1 MHWYLVHT
9 KPRQEKRALQNLEQ
23 QGYECYLPTMP
34 VERLRHDHLDITRE
48 HLFPR
53 YLFIRLS
60 MDNSAKSWG
69 PIRSTLGVNRIVSFG
84 SEPARINNNLI
95 NLLKLQETTL
105 HDEPKRLF
113 SPGDRV
119 QLTAG
124 AFAGIEGIYQMA
136 DGEQRVMVL
145 IELLSKPVAIPAHP
159 ATLRKVS

>member
-48 HLFPR
+48 PLFPR

-145 IELLSKPVAIPAHP
+145 VELLSKPVAIPAHP

>member
-48 HLFPR
+48 PLFPR

-84 SEPARINNNLI
+84 SEPARINDNLI

-145 IELLSKPVAIPAHP
+145 IELLSKPVAIPAYP

>member
-48 HLFPR
+48 PLFPR

-84 SEPARINNNLI
+84 SEPARINDNLI

>member
-48 HLFPR
+48 PLFPR

-84 SEPARINNNLI
+84 SEPARINDNLI
-95 NLLKLQETTL
+95 SLLKLQETTL